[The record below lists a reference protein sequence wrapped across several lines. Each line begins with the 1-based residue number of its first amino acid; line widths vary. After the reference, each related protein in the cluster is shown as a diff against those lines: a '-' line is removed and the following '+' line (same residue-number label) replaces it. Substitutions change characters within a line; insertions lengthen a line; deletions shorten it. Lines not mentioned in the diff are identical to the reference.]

1 MHTIKKT
8 LVAAALV
15 SAGAA
20 AQAEV
25 SGSVGI
31 ASSYLWRGFDLG
43 GGSGVVSGS
52 LDYSSE
58 TGVYAGIWGS
68 SGDDSYGTEYD
79 LYLGW
84 GGEVFEGF
92 SVDVGYVDYNYPDCA
107 AGNTPTNIAD
117 PSTIDTCDF
126 EEIVVGFGFGA
137 FGFTY
142 VEPTTSGADYNY
154 YALSGGFGDFSATYG
169 MWDSGA
175 GADGSHLDLTYGMG
189 DLAFTLSQTFDDG
202 AGLSEEVQ
210 FVVSYSIPLD

>member
-25 SGSVGI
+25 SGSVAI

-43 GGSGVVSGS
+43 YGSGVISGS
-52 LDYSSE
+52 LDYASE
-58 TGVYAGIWGS
+58 AGIYAGIWGS

-79 LYLGW
+79 LYVGW

-107 AGNTPTNIAD
+107 AD
-117 PSTIDTCDF
+117 CDF

-169 MWDSGA
+169 MWDSGD

-189 DLAFTLSQTFDDG
+189 DLAFTLSQSFDDG
-202 AGLSEEVQ
+202 VGLSEEVQ